1 MWDGV
6 ANLRALSEYERALL
20 AGDPETPAEAI
31 RELSS
36 DNSLMVASSI
46 AGNWSASTGDLK
58 VVLAHHPELCEF
70 VAANPNAP
78 LGVIEDSPIGSL
90 GSSVLQLIWTGSLRP
105 PSSGRES
112 TLPLLLRRCRV
123 VLGCARFWGF
133 THESSRIRHFRR
145 SAVR

>member
-90 GSSVLQLIWTGSLRP
+90 GSSVLQSYMDRIAASPEQWARVNSALATSPVPGGPRLSEILGIHS
-105 PSSGRES
+105 RE
-112 TLPLLLRRCRV
+112 
-123 VLGCARFWGF
+123 
-133 THESSRIRHFRR
+133 
-145 SAVR
+145 

>member
-46 AGNWSASTGDLK
+46 AGNWSASTGTSR
-58 VVLAHHPELCEF
+58 LCSLTTLSF
-70 VAANPNAP
+70 V
-78 LGVIEDSPIGSL
+78 SL
-90 GSSVLQLIWTGSLRP
+90 LRP
-105 PSSGRES
+105 IP
-112 TLPLLLRRCRV
+112 TLLW
-123 VLGCARFWGF
+123 A
-133 THESSRIRHFRR
+133 
-145 SAVR
+145 